1 MHTSLRCL
9 AALIIAGSAT
19 HAVSAREVLIEDA
32 RVERTEEGRVLVY
45 WRSTPVDAPIDV
57 ALGGADG
64 RELELIS
71 DDDRDGQHEL
81 SVLQAAQRPLIY
93 LLTSSGKRLITA
105 ERLLPLEGGR
115 NFRDLGGYLTA
126 DGHQVKWGRV
136 YRSGTMANLIDSDY
150 DLLQSL
156 GIRVICDF
164 RTSEEREREPT
175 RWQAISNE
183 LDYRT
188 RNYAADSNLRE
199 AFAKGT
205 PDAAAMRDAM
215 MRLYGE
221 VPYEHAESYRTMFK
235 ALAAGEAPL
244 AFNCSAGKDRTG
256 VAAALLLTML
266 GVPRDTVIEDYALSE
281 KLVNY
286 EAQYARSPPIASSKP
301 NPWAFIEKLP
311 AEVRAPLLRSEP
323 DYIRTALTAIE
334 KREGSLDQYFERVL
348 GISKAEQESIRS
360 LLLEKAPSAQL
371 SRVQ

>member
-1 MHTSLRCL
+1 MQASLRYFL
-9 AALIIAGSAT
+9 ALFIAGAATNAASAN
-19 HAVSAREVLIEDA
+19 EVLIDDA
-32 RVERTEEGRVLVY
+32 GVERTDEGRVFVH
-45 WRSTPVDAPIDV
+45 WRSTPAEAPIDI

-81 SVLQAAQRPLIY
+81 SSDQAAQRPLIY

-115 NFRDLGGYLTA
+115 NFRDLGGYRTA
-126 DGHQVKWGRV
+126 DGHQVKWGYV
-136 YRSGTMANLIDSDY
+136 YRSGTMANLSDADY
-150 DLLQSL
+150 ELLGSQ

-164 RTSEEREREPT
+164 RTNEEREREPT
-175 RWQAISNE
+175 RWQAIASE

-188 RNYAADSNLRE
+188 RDYAAGSNLRE
-199 AFAKGT
+199 AFSKGT
-205 PDAAAMRDAM
+205 PDPGSMREAMI
-215 MRLYGE
+215 RLYGE
-221 VPYEHAESYRTMFK
+221 VPYEHAESYRSMFK

-266 GVPRDTVIEDYALSE
+266 GVPRDIVIEDYALSE

-286 EAQYARSPPIASSKP
+286 EAQYARSPRVASSKP

-323 DYIRTALTAIE
+323 DYIRTALTEIE
-334 KREGSLDQYFERVL
+334 KREGSVDRYFERVL
-348 GISKAEQESIRS
+348 GISRADQDSIRR